1 MTVSFVGAASAEA
14 TSLTLPAHQ
23 AGDLIVICAAAG
35 NISNIAIPSGWTVLT
50 NRQGSASLAAVV
62 AFKVANSGAETSG
75 TWTNAVLLQAGV
87 WRHTDKVLIVNGVS
101 EGAGNPTTTILF
113 PAIATSGSGAS
124 IMTTQNWVG
133 AFALSASNTNDFETP
148 PSGMTNRAVIS
159 GTSSLELALHDTNA
173 NVASWTSTS
182 RTASVSASYH
192 TRMFSIEP
200 TNFDK
205 AAAGGG
211 MLVHPGMSGGMRG

>member
-35 NISNIAIPSGWTVLT
+35 GLATITAPAGWTILLT
-50 NRQGSASLAAVV
+50 RQGSASLSAIT
-62 AFKVANSGAETSG
+62 AFKVANSAAETSG

-101 EGAGNPTTTILF
+101 ENAANPTTTITF
-113 PAIATSGSGAS
+113 PPVSVSGAGAS
-124 IMTTQNWVG
+124 IMTAQNWVG
-133 AFALSASNTNDFETP
+133 AFALSSSNAIDFETP
-148 PSGMTNRAVIS
+148 PAGMTNRAVIS
-159 GTSSLELALHDTNA
+159 GASALELALHDTNA

-182 RTASVSASYH
+182 RTANASASYH

-200 TNFDK
+200 TGIDK
-205 AAAGGG
+205 LAAGG
-211 MLVHPGMSGGMRG
+211 MLIHPGMSGGMRG

>member
-35 NISNIAIPSGWTVLT
+35 NAPAITAPSGWTILLT
-50 NRQGSASLAAVV
+50 RQGSANLSAIT
-62 AFKVANSGAETSG
+62 AFKIANSGAETSG
-75 TWTNAVLLQAGV
+75 TWTNAVLLIAGV
-87 WRHTDKVLIVNGVS
+87 WRHTEKLLIVNGVA
-101 EGAGNPTTTILF
+101 ENAGNVTTTINF
-113 PAIATSGSGAS
+113 PTLAIAGSGSS
-124 IMTTQNWVG
+124 VMTTQNWVG
-133 AFALSASNTNDFETP
+133 AFALSTSNTIDFETP
-148 PSGMTNRAVIS
+148 PTGMTNRAVIS
-159 GTSSLELALHDTNA
+159 GTSALELALHDTNA
-173 NVASWTSTS
+173 NVANWTSTN
-182 RTASVSASYH
+182 RTASESASYH

-211 MLVHPGMSGGMRG
+211 MLIHPGMSGGMRG

>member
-14 TSLTLPAHQ
+14 DALALPSHQ

-35 NISNIAIPSGWTVLT
+35 NISNIALPAGWTILT
-50 NRQGSASLAAVV
+50 NRQASASLAAVV

-87 WRHTDKVLIVNGVS
+87 WRHTDKVLIVNGIN
-101 EGAGNPTTTILF
+101 ETAANPTTTINF
-113 PAIATSGSGAS
+113 PGLAVTGAGSS
-124 IMTTQNWVG
+124 QMTTQNWVG

-148 PSGMTNRAVIS
+148 PSGMVNRAVIS
-159 GTSSLELALHDTNA
+159 GTSALELALHDTDA
-173 NVASWTSTS
+173 NVASWALTT

-192 TRMFSIEP
+192 TRIFSIEP